1 MLKIVLPLLVLL
13 SSLSAAWALV
23 ALRPP
28 TPSQSPH
35 SEPPLVQTVRV
46 TPQTLRLSVHS
57 QGVATPRNEI
67 DLVSQVAGQVIKLH
81 PSLAAGGFFDAGEV
95 LMAVDPRDY
104 DYAIEAAEARIAEA
118 RRQVATEEAQAEQAR
133 SEWQALG
140 EGHPTPLTLHEP
152 QLAEAR
158 ARLKAAQADLVNARL
173 QRSRCEWRA
182 PFAGRV
188 RDKKVG
194 LGQYIRP
201 GDALARIY
209 ATDVV
214 EVRLPLSKDQ
224 LAALDLPLGLRDS
237 HPRTGPKV
245 VLSTEFA
252 ATTRRWEGRIVRT
265 EGALDEATGL
275 LHVVA
280 EVRDPYAVKDGQP
293 PLMAGLFVQ
302 AEIEGKAQAGLFVL
316 PPGAVNAAQ
325 EALWIDQD
333 NRLHI
338 HRLDIVQNEPGRIV
352 AKGLP
357 EAGQLIVSGVQ
368 TPVEGMAVRPQ
379 AAMPR

>member
-1 MLKIVLPLLVLL
+1 MLKIVLPLVVLL
-13 SSLSAAWALV
+13 SSLTGAWALV

-28 TPSQSPH
+28 TPSQPPH
-35 SEPPLVQTVRV
+35 SEPPLVQTVRLE
-46 TPQTLRLSVHS
+46 PQTLRLAVRS

-67 DLVSQVAGQVIKLH
+67 DLVAQVAGQVTKLH
-81 PSLAAGGFFDAGEV
+81 PSLAAGGFFEAGEV

-104 DYAIEAAEARIAEA
+104 DLAIEEAEARIAEA

-140 EGHPTPLTLHEP
+140 EGRPTPLTLHEP

-158 ARLKAAQADLVNARL
+158 ARLKAAEADRAKARL

-188 RDKKVG
+188 REKKVG
-194 LGQYIRP
+194 LGQYVRP

-209 ATDVV
+209 ATDAA

-224 LAALDLPLGLRDS
+224 LASLDLPLGSRDS
-237 HPRTGPKV
+237 RLRAGPRV
-245 VLSTEFA
+245 VLSTDFA
-252 ATTRRWEGRIVRT
+252 ATPRRWEGRIVRV

-280 EVRDPYAVKDGQP
+280 EVRDPYAAKDGQP

-325 EALWIDQD
+325 ESLWVDGE
-333 NRLHI
+333 NRLRI
-338 HRLDIVQNEPGRIV
+338 RRLDIVQNEPERVV

-357 EAGQLIVSGVQ
+357 AGGRLVVSGVQ
-368 TPVEGMAVRPQ
+368 VPVEGMAVRPQ
-379 AAMPR
+379 ESLPR